1 MWLKTLKKQAFLL
14 IVVLGT
20 FTGQVFASNV
30 KMADEQ
36 NLQVYLE
43 QVIGQGK
50 ARNYKNLDELNR
62 VSAWIKEQMRLLGVP
77 CHYQNFTANQQIY
90 RNVVCSLNVGRAD
103 RVIVGAHY
111 DVFGDQDGAD
121 DNASGVA
128 GVIETA
134 RILAEQKSKLPNN
147 VDFVFYSLEEPPFSK
162 TEQMGSYV
170 HAKSV
175 QSQKDKI
182 KGVYIL
188 EMIGFFSEQPIQS
201 YPVGLKWI
209 YPTHGNFI
217 ATVSNVS
224 SRDLGAGYCTAMQQ
238 LDLLECQRL
247 VAPSFANTFDFSD
260 HLNYWEFDIPA
271 VMITDTAFY
280 RNGHYHTKADRLA
293 TLNLSKM
300 ANVIDGLVQHL
311 LKP

>member
-1 MWLKTLKKQAFLL
+1 
-14 IVVLGT
+14 
-20 FTGQVFASNV
+20 
-30 KMADEQ
+30 MADEQ

-90 RNVVCSLNVGRAD
+90 RNVVCSLNVGRPD

-134 RILAEQKSKLPNN
+134 RILAEQKAKLPNN

-182 KGVYIL
+182 K
-188 EMIGFFSEQPIQS
+188 
-201 YPVGLKWI
+201 
-209 YPTHGNFI
+209 
-217 ATVSNVS
+217 
-224 SRDLGAGYCTAMQQ
+224 
-238 LDLLECQRL
+238 
-247 VAPSFANTFDFSD
+247 D

-293 TLNLSKM
+293 TLNLTKM

>member
-175 QSQKDKI
+175 QS
-182 KGVYIL
+182 
-188 EMIGFFSEQPIQS
+188 
-201 YPVGLKWI
+201 
-209 YPTHGNFI
+209 
-217 ATVSNVS
+217 
-224 SRDLGAGYCTAMQQ
+224 
-238 LDLLECQRL
+238 
-247 VAPSFANTFDFSD
+247 
-260 HLNYWEFDIPA
+260 
-271 VMITDTAFY
+271 
-280 RNGHYHTKADRLA
+280 
-293 TLNLSKM
+293 
-300 ANVIDGLVQHL
+300 
-311 LKP
+311 